1 MNGLIYYSWLPRPS
15 LKTFA
20 VITDIG
26 VVALLVTVTLI
37 HIRSGPN
44 QIYPERPDVMVSFK
58 TPGYPGSLRD
68 FMVKAFFTFFSHTQ
82 LLRLL
87 PKPCLS
93 WFVWVKLELSLKK
106 Y

>member
-20 VITDIG
+20 VITDTG

-44 QIYPERPDVMVSFK
+44 QIYPVRPDV
-58 TPGYPGSLRD
+58 
-68 FMVKAFFTFFSHTQ
+68 
-82 LLRLL
+82 
-87 PKPCLS
+87 
-93 WFVWVKLELSLKK
+93 
-106 Y
+106 